1 MGLQRVGH
9 DWTTSLSLS
18 VCLSVVVYSF
28 NSSSLHVTLY
38 KHHFTH
44 VSLPQ
49 KNLTLSVAQS
59 MESKLWHL
67 AFPHMSVPTLSPVLR
82 QVKSSPPARMFHC
95 RPLGAGC
102 LSSLSSL
109 TAMLLFFVLK
119 ILNVERLLYE
129 VCVCSVA
136 KSCPTLCNPMD
147 CSPPGSSVYGT
158 SRARIL
164 EWVAIAFSRV
174 ASLPRG
180 RSCVS
185 CLAGDSLPLSYQ
197 GSPSVWRPCAKHLL
211 CKKGWCGRDS
221 IFWGKLGYL
230 GVLTLSYFT
239 IQSEQ
244 K

>member
-1 MGLQRVGH
+1 MCKIVPIHLRILEN
-9 DWTTSLSLS
+9 TSNKSFSLSFPLCLSLSL
-18 VCLSVVVYSF
+18 
-28 NSSSLHVTLY
+28 
-38 KHHFTH
+38 TH
-44 VSLPQ
+44 
-49 KNLTLSVAQS
+49 TY
-59 MESKLWHL
+59 MD
-67 AFPHMSVPTLSPVLR
+67 T
-82 QVKSSPPARMFHC
+82 C
-95 RPLGAGC
+95 
-102 LSSLSSL
+102 
-109 TAMLLFFVLK
+109 
-119 ILNVERLLYE
+119 
-129 VCVCSVA
+129 VCVYVKVLVA
-136 KSCPTLCNPMD
+136 PSCPTLCNPMD

-185 CLAGDSLPLSYQ
+185 CVAGDSLPLSYQ

-221 IFWGKLGYL
+221 LFWGKLGYL